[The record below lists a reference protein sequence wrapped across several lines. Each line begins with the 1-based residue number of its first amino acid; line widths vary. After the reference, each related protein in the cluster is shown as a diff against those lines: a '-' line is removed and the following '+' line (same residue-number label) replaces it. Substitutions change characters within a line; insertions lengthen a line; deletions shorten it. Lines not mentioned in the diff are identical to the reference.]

1 MTFGLLIPPWL
12 LLILS
17 LYLSLYIYTY
27 IYILH
32 MYYTSI
38 YVIILLYMLYI
49 MNYIYYIYILYTCIH
64 RYTCVCLCMYK
75 KIKSQED
82 KENNF
87 F

>member
-1 MTFGLLIPPWL
+1 
-12 LLILS
+12 
-17 LYLSLYIYTY
+17 
-27 IYILH
+27 

-49 MNYIYYIYILYTCIH
+49 MNYIYYIYILYTYIH